1 MNPENWKPNES
12 PLSIHNPLT
21 HDFIYSYRKE
31 DNSPVTLTIPA
42 MDIVTLPTW
51 LAEYAIKH
59 LVDEII
65 NERNLG
71 FITLEQRD
79 KLEAEIRI

>member
-1 MNPENWKPNES
+1 MNPTDWKPNES

-21 HDFIYSYRKE
+21 HDFTCSYRNE
-31 DNSPVTLTIPA
+31 DNSTATLTIPA

-59 LVDEII
+59 LIDEMI

-71 FITLEQRD
+71 FVTPQQRK
-79 KLEAEIRI
+79 KLESEVRV